1 MPLFYAAKKTRFNC
15 KIHNPASAS
24 LINITKATRPRD
36 VRQNRS
42 TSDITKPLTPY
53 YWLCTLARHTN
64 NVRTGLCQTKYAYL
78 NVNMQTLTILRERR
92 QPLRSYSRW
101 QDNHIYL
108 QQVRV
113 ELRKQKRFLFWDLH
127 EKNPIELN
135 LSFHL
140 SLLRYFPS
148 YAVLCCFFKYV
159 VAGIPPEKVVI
170 WGGILHPEIS
180 FAVRAFAS

>member
-53 YWLCTLARHTN
+53 YRLCTLARHTN

-113 ELRKQKRFLFWDLH
+113 ELRKQKGFCSEIYMKRTR
-127 EKNPIELN
+127 LN
-135 LSFHL
+135 
-140 SLLRYFPS
+140 
-148 YAVLCCFFKYV
+148 
-159 VAGIPPEKVVI
+159 
-170 WGGILHPEIS
+170 
-180 FAVRAFAS
+180 